1 MNLITIL
8 SLLATPTLYGPVNL
22 ELAVPVEGN
31 PFDPA
36 ENDVRLRLTKG
47 GRATERLAFF
57 ANGKWRARIAT
68 PEPGRYAVEVWRN
81 SKKVVGSPKSIQVPK
96 TRIHHVRTSGTKFE
110 LGGKPYWPV
119 GTNLGW
125 QSPNFPDMTEQIATL
140 AKAGGNWTRIW
151 ASNWDDKS
159 PFWTQ
164 NTPLPKDGWMSEV
177 ALNRW
182 DQLVRAAEKSGV
194 YFQYVFF
201 NHGQFST
208 EVNPNWPTH
217 PWNKAN
223 GGFLPDAK
231 AFFTDPEAKRRARM
245 FLRYAAARWGASPAI
260 MAWELWNE
268 VQFTDLA
275 RSGDWKTVAA
285 WHDEMADY
293 MRSVDSYGHLI
304 TTSSE
309 LGAPIWRKM
318 DYAQGHGYPASI
330 EGLIMG
336 STSPDPRKPL
346 FFGEVGL
353 GNSSGRNAQEERMA
367 IRDGIWGGFFAGQAG
382 AGQYWFWDRMNL
394 PGMLDEYRN
403 STKALRTIGNPAGF
417 RPTNLTVDVASSGT
431 LVMRPGRGWEK
442 SDLMDFNLPTDA
454 NPSKLGK
461 LSSFLQ
467 GRANRV
473 MQPKPLTLR
482 FSASKNGVFRAIINQ
497 VSQSGAAVSLSC
509 NGVAGPTKRW
519 DAASSNR
526 NVNETLE
533 MPFSPGDNVVVV
545 DNDGADWVNVSQY
558 EATTLAPDATA
569 LAAAN
574 GNTLILRVRA
584 AAPSQKLVV
593 RHPLLKGVL
602 NLRVLSLA
610 DGKVKDLSS
619 TVKRNGLE
627 MIAEWKDQIV
637 IFTR

>member
-1 MNLITIL
+1 MNLIT
-8 SLLATPTLYGPVNL
+8 LLTLLVTPTLYGPVNL
-22 ELAVPVEGN
+22 ELAIPVEGN

-36 ENDVRLRLTKG
+36 VNDVRLRLTKG
-47 GRATERLAFF
+47 GLASERLAFF
-57 ANGKWRARIAT
+57 ANGKWRARIAAS
-68 PEPGRYAVEVWRN
+68 EPGRYVVEVWRN
-81 SKKVVGSPKSIQVPK
+81 GKKVAGGPKSIQIPK
-96 TRIHHVRTSGTKFE
+96 IPINHVRASGTKFT

-125 QSPNFPDMTEQIATL
+125 QSPNFPDMTEQISTL
-140 AKAGGNWTRIW
+140 SKVGGNWTRIW

-194 YFQYVFF
+194 HFQYVFF

-275 RSGDWKTVAA
+275 RSGDWKKVGA

-336 STSPDPRKPL
+336 AVSPNSSKPL

-353 GNSSGRNAQEERMA
+353 GNSSGRNADEERMA

-382 AGQYWFWDRMNL
+382 AGQYWYWDRMNL

-403 STKALRTIGNPAGF
+403 ATKILRAIGNPTVF
-417 RPTNLTVDVASSGT
+417 RPASVAVDVASSGT

-442 SDLMDFNLPTDA
+442 TDLMDFNLPGDA
-454 NPSKLGK
+454 NPSKLGR
-461 LSSFLQ
+461 LSAFLQ
-467 GRANRV
+467 GTANRA
-473 MQPKPLTLR
+473 MQPKPLTFR
-482 FSASKNGVFRAIINQ
+482 FKASKPGVFRVVFAQI
-497 VSQSGAAVSLSC
+497 SQSGAEVALSC
-509 NGVAGPTKRW
+509 NGSPGQSKRW
-519 DAASSNR
+519 DAASANR
-526 NVNETLE
+526 TVQESIE
-533 MPFSPGDNVVVV
+533 VPFPAGENVVVV
-545 DNDGADWVNVSQY
+545 DNKGADWANVARY
-558 EATTLAPDATA
+558 EATTLAPNATA
-569 LAAAN
+569 LAATD
-574 GNTLILRVRA
+574 GKRLVLRVRA
-584 AAPSQKLVV
+584 ERPGEKLTV
-593 RHPLLKGVL
+593 RHALLRDRVKVL
-602 NLRVLSLA
+602 TISLG
-610 DGKVKDLSS
+610 DGEQSAAFQVCKNSS
-619 TVKRNGLE
+619 ITLTASSR
-627 MIAEWKDQIV
+627 DQIV
-637 IFTR
+637 QIIP